1 MQDAQ
6 EVFGV
11 DFDFDEFDQYGEDY
25 DDADDDDDL
34 DEVRYAPAAHL
45 QCVGDWV

>member
-34 DEVRYAPAAHL
+34 DEVRYAPASRT
-45 QCVGDWV
+45 CSVCG